1 MVSNFQVEERN
12 FVSIHPGL
20 LYLCAVQFQC
30 CKQLVLSILLI
41 LNIKMGCKRHFQT
54 LSLLQKLFHKIQF
67 DTVGKRIKVDSIP
80 QKRTKSNL

>member
-30 CKQLVLSILLI
+30 CKQLVLSILLM